1 MKNFKKNQILLLLSL
16 SLLFGSCK
24 VQNLFESSIQETNNE
39 ELFSE
44 ASKNFEYCI
53 KTNDKLTVSI
63 WGHDD
68 LSVGSVFGIYN
79 SNEVYGKWVLVD
91 QEGKVSLPQIGQI
104 QVKGFTINQIADL
117 LKTRYSEFIQNPIIV
132 VKVLNKKVSLLGALN
147 NPATIV
153 LDEEKVPLMELIGR
167 AEGFDYYADK
177 SKVKLIRKVGGASKE
192 YVLDLTKM
200 DTYDQA
206 NISIQP
212 GDVIYVPNKNGK
224 AFDKKSGRMLPFM
237 GLVSSIAVIFS
248 VVK

>member
-1 MKNFKKNQILLLLSL
+1 MRNFKKYQILILLSL
-16 SLLFGSCK
+16 LLFLGSCK
-24 VQNLFESSIQETNNE
+24 VQNLFESSVHKTNNE

-44 ASKNFEYCI
+44 VSRNFEYSI

-79 SNEVYGKWVLVD
+79 SNEIYGKWVLVD
-91 QEGKVSLPQIGQI
+91 QEGKVLLPQIGQI
-104 QVKGFTINQIADL
+104 RIEGFTTNQIADL

-132 VKVLNKKVSLLGALN
+132 VKVLNKKVSLLGAIK
-147 NPATIV
+147 NPSTMI
-153 LDEEKVPLMELIGR
+153 LDEDNISLIELIGR

-177 SKVKLIRKVGGASKE
+177 SKVKLIRKVNGASKE
-192 YVLDLTKM
+192 YVLDLTEM
-200 DTYDQA
+200 NTYDQA
-206 NISIQP
+206 DILIQP
-212 GDVIYVPNKNGK
+212 GDVVYVPNRNGK
-224 AFDKKSGRMLPFM
+224 AFDKKSGRMLPFI

>member
-1 MKNFKKNQILLLLSL
+1 MKKFKKSQILFLVSL

-44 ASKNFEYCI
+44 ASHNFEYRI
-53 KTNDKLTVSI
+53 KTNDKLSVSI

-91 QEGKVSLPQIGQI
+91 WEGRVSLPQIGQI
-104 QVKGFTINQIADL
+104 QVEGFTTIQIADL
-117 LKTRYSEFIQNPIIV
+117 LKTRYSEYIQNPIIV

-147 NPATIV
+147 NPSTIV
-153 LDEEKVPLMELIGR
+153 LDEEKVPLMELIGK

-192 YVLDLTKM
+192 YILDLTKM
-200 DTYDQA
+200 DIYDQA
-206 NISIQP
+206 NILIRP
-212 GDVIYVPNKNGK
+212 GDIIYVPNKNGK
-224 AFDKKSGRMLPFM
+224 AFDKKSGRMLPFL
-237 GLVSSIAVIFS
+237 GLISSVAVIFS